1 MVKIV
6 IENLAQKEVSA
17 IGSGTSVLK
26 LVQANY
32 IDWMHACGGKGR
44 CTTWMHACG
53 GKGRCTTCKF
63 EIVEGGDQLSPL
75 SAAEL
80 SYRDKGELGD
90 TERLA
95 CQASVLGECRI
106 RIPNESKLPHMT
118 YSD

>member
-32 IDWMHACGGKGR
+32 ID
-44 CTTWMHACG
+44 WMHACG

>member
-32 IDWMHACGGKGR
+32 ID
-44 CTTWMHACG
+44 WMHACG

-106 RIPNESKLPHMT
+106 RIPDESKLPHMT